1 MGYWF
6 SYLRKIRLLGRDMRN
21 VLAVYSSEILTV
33 AFAVAWKALIETMAG
48 LSSIASDLNK
58 LHENQIEDK
67 ADKEAAQTPKPAK
80 SKRKF
85 VIVFWVETKEFN
97 VMALSKIPKECREE
111 GRGITKIRAEG
122 KPWTVK
128 LVQISGKC
136 CTTVVNTC
144 S

>member
-1 MGYWF
+1 
-6 SYLRKIRLLGRDMRN
+6 MRN

-48 LSSIASDLNK
+48 LSSIVSDLNK
-58 LHENQIEDK
+58 LHENQIEDE
-67 ADKEAAQTPKPAK
+67 ADEEGAQTPKPAN

-111 GRGITKIRAEG
+111 GKITKIRAEG

>member
-1 MGYWF
+1 
-6 SYLRKIRLLGRDMRN
+6 MRN

-67 ADKEAAQTPKPAK
+67 ADEEAAQTPKPAK

-122 KPWTVK
+122 KP
-128 LVQISGKC
+128 
-136 CTTVVNTC
+136 
-144 S
+144 

>member
-1 MGYWF
+1 MGCWF

-67 ADKEAAQTPKPAK
+67 ADEEGAQTPKPAK
-80 SKRKF
+80 SKRNLLSCSG
-85 VIVFWVETKEFN
+85 WRQEFN

-111 GRGITKIRAEG
+111 GKITKIRAEG

>member
-21 VLAVYSSEILTV
+21 ILAVYSSEILKV
-33 AFAVAWKALIETMAG
+33 AFAVVWKALIETMAG

-67 ADKEAAQTPKPAK
+67 VDEEGAQTPKPAK

-97 VMALSKIPKECREE
+97 VMALSKIPKSVGKRE
-111 GRGITKIRAEG
+111 RLRK
-122 KPWTVK
+122 
-128 LVQISGKC
+128 
-136 CTTVVNTC
+136 
-144 S
+144 

>member
-1 MGYWF
+1 MVIHAHVQIKMGYWF

-67 ADKEAAQTPKPAK
+67 ADEEGAQTPKPV
-80 SKRKF
+80 RKF
-85 VIVFWVETKEFN
+85 VIMFWVETKEFN

-111 GRGITKIRAEG
+111 GKITKIRAKG

-128 LVQISGKC
+128 LVQISGER
-136 CTTVVNTC
+136 
-144 S
+144 